1 MRMGV
6 GSAPKKGEDILRVK
20 PTHHFNISGII
31 CNALYAQSDARIKF
45 PGYEHDRQEKL
56 ITGMELTGT
65 NESEDRIAALEK
77 KLTEM
82 EALVKGLIAEL
93 LDIRAVSRNITRENE
108 ERDRQQLKWGT
119 MPQGTISPALG
130 GTSASPSVAASPDGN
145 TVIRPRG
152 SHQPAMPVA
161 PAEPEMV
168 RIMQSD
174 GTMKM
179 EPRYGE
185 AKHIDS
191 SGGYG
196 RNRKDNSASSRQN
209 PLIFAAEE
217 EKPDRSKV

>member
-1 MRMGV
+1 M
-6 GSAPKKGEDILRVK
+6 PD
-20 PTHHFNISGII
+20 
-31 CNALYAQSDARIKF
+31 
-45 PGYEHDRQEKL
+45 QEKL
-56 ITGMELTGT
+56 ITGMELPGT

-77 KLTEM
+77 KFTEM

-93 LDIRAVSRNITRENE
+93 LDFKAVAMTMTRENE
-108 ERDRQQLKWGT
+108 ERSRQELKWGT
-119 MPQGTISPALG
+119 MAQGTISPALG
-130 GTSASPSVAASPDGN
+130 GTSASPSIAASPDGS

-152 SHQPAMPVA
+152 THQPVVPVA
-161 PAEPEMV
+161 PAGPEMV

-196 RNRKDNSASSRQN
+196 RNRKDNPANSRQN
-209 PLIFAAEE
+209 PLIFATEE

>member
-1 MRMGV
+1 
-6 GSAPKKGEDILRVK
+6 
-20 PTHHFNISGII
+20 
-31 CNALYAQSDARIKF
+31 
-45 PGYEHDRQEKL
+45 
-56 ITGMELTGT
+56 MELPGT

-93 LDIRAVSRNITRENE
+93 LDIRAVSRTMTRENE
-108 ERDRQQLKWGT
+108 ERDRQELKWGA
-119 MPQGTISPALG
+119 MVQGTVSPALG
-130 GTSASPSVAASPDGN
+130 GTSASPTIAVFPDGS

-152 SHQPAMPVA
+152 TQQLAVPVA
-161 PAEPEMV
+161 PSGPEMV

-196 RNRKDNSASSRQN
+196 RNRKDGSGSSRQN
-209 PLIFAAEE
+209 PLIDASG
-217 EKPDRSKV
+217 KDKSDPSKV